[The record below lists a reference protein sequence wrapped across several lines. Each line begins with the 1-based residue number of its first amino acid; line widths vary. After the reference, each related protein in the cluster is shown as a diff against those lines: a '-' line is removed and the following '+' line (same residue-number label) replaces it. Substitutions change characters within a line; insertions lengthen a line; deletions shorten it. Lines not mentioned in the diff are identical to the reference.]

1 MIQQQERADK
11 FFRAIRR
18 DAEQRRKEIVQQ
30 IDSYISAETEKA
42 EAEELRSAQDRVRYE
57 NERIQAQTN
66 SRLAKATT
74 EISAELAAKRTA
86 ITTEVF
92 ELAANRLKEFAK
104 GEEYA
109 AWLEKG
115 LKEMA
120 GLLGSGMTVYTR
132 GQDVE
137 IVKQV
142 AAKVGA
148 DCTVQVDEAILV
160 GGVRA
165 EKGSKKVDDT
175 LDSRLKSQ
183 EDWFYQNS
191 GLSIAI
197 Q

>member
-30 IDSYISAETEKA
+30 IDSYITAEAEKA

-57 NERIQAQTN
+57 NERTQAQTN

-74 EISAELAAKRTA
+74 DISAELAAKRTA
-86 ITTEVF
+86 ITNEVF
-92 ELAANRLKEFAK
+92 ELAANRLKEFTK
-104 GEEYA
+104 TEEYVV
-109 AWLEKG
+109 WLEKG

-120 GLLGSGMTVYTR
+120 DLLGSDMTVFTR
-132 GQDVE
+132 KEDVE
-137 IVKQV
+137 TVKKAAVQV
-142 AAKVGA
+142 NTK
-148 DCTVQVDEAILV
+148 CTVEVDEAILV

>member
-30 IDSYISAETEKA
+30 IDSYITAEAEKA
-42 EAEELRSAQDRVRYE
+42 ETEELRSAQDRVRYE

-74 EISAELAAKRTA
+74 DISAELAAKRTA
-86 ITTEVF
+86 ITNTVF
-92 ELAANRLKEFAK
+92 DLAASRLKEFAK
-104 GEEYA
+104 TEEYA
-109 AWLEKG
+109 DWLAKG

-120 GLLGSGMTVYTR
+120 GLLGSDMTVFTR
-132 GQDVE
+132 KEDVE
-137 IVKQV
+137 IVKKAAAQV
-142 AAKVGA
+142 DAKCIVE
-148 DCTVQVDEAILV
+148 VDEAILV

-175 LDSRLKSQ
+175 LDSRLKAQ